1 MNKNWKYVP
10 FDQLFEWLPKSN
22 VGSRQGKT
30 EGKYCLYIA
39 SAYEFKRYDDYLADN
54 EALVFGTGGNPCIH
68 YVDGKFAYTNHTEA
82 AVAKNESVFPKFY
95 YYYFQKNRFSQL
107 QSTFV
112 GGGIKNSSKR
122 KIGALLVPVVDIDEQ
137 KQIVKKIEAMLSKLD
152 ESVETLQK
160 TKRQLSVYRQ
170 AVLKETFDSVSNQC
184 ITSIE
189 KLCQR
194 IVDCPH
200 STPKWSK
207 EGVLCLRTTNFKRG
221 YLDLSEKNYVTK
233 EVFEKRNARL
243 IPLPGDVL
251 YSREGAILGIACII
265 PENTYVCLGQ
275 RMMLFR
281 TGENLYNRFLMYYLN
296 SPNVTSFVKSITG
309 GSASPHINVGDIK
322 QFKIS
327 CPDIDTQKELSKEL
341 DKKFSICNGI
351 EGTVDSALQQTEVL
365 RQSILKQVFE
375 GEA

>member
-1 MNKNWKYVP
+1 MKKVKLLDVCDVYQPKTIAAKSLKGGQYSVYGANGVIGYHSEYNHEESEVVMGCRGSCGLLHLTQPYSWINGNAMVVKPNGKTQIDKKFLLYALMSKNKNSIITGTANPQITRQNLK
-10 FDQLFEWLPKSN
+10 DFEIPICDIEEQERI
-22 VGSRQGKT
+22 V
-30 EGKYCLYIA
+30 
-39 SAYEFKRYDDYLADN
+39 
-54 EALVFGTGGNPCIH
+54 
-68 YVDGKFAYTNHTEA
+68 NHI
-82 AVAKNESVFPKFY
+82 ES
-95 YYYFQKNRFSQL
+95 
-107 QSTFV
+107 T
-112 GGGIKNSSKR
+112 
-122 KIGALLVPVVDIDEQ
+122 
-137 KQIVKKIEAMLSKLD
+137 LSKLN

-160 TKRQLSVYRQ
+160 TKQQLSVYRQ

-207 EGVLCLRTTNFKRG
+207 EGVLCLRPTNFKRG